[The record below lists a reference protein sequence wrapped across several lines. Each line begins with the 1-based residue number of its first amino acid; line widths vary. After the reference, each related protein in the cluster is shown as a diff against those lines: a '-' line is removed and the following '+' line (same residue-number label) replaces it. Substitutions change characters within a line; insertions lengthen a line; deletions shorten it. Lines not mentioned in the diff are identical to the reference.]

1 MNDEKFND
9 LDIAIKAVRAY
20 AEMHPRPTQVNQ
32 TQAAQM
38 LGLSHPVVR
47 KLVRNGVLPLND
59 CGQIPIEAVD
69 LARAARKAS

>member
-1 MNDEKFND
+1 MDE

-38 LGLSHPVVR
+38 LGISSRTCQLISNLR
-47 KLVRNGVLPLND
+47 SE
-59 CGQIPIEAVD
+59 C
-69 LARAARKAS
+69 

>member
-1 MNDEKFND
+1 MMDE

-38 LGLSHPVVR
+38 LGISHPIVR
-47 KLVRNGVLPLND
+47 KLVRSGVLPLND
-59 CGQIPIEAVD
+59 CGQIPIEAID
-69 LARAARKAS
+69 RARASRKAA

>member
-1 MNDEKFND
+1 MDD

-38 LGLSHPVVR
+38 LGISHPIVR
-47 KLVRNGVLPLND
+47 KLVPSGVLPLND
-59 CGQIPIEAVD
+59 CGKIPIEAID
-69 LARAARKAS
+69 RARASRKAA

>member
-1 MNDEKFND
+1 MDD

-38 LGLSHPVVR
+38 LGISHPIVR
-47 KLVRNGVLPLND
+47 KLVRKLEKKWLVIQFFHRASGV
-59 CGQIPIEAVD
+59 
-69 LARAARKAS
+69 RK

>member
-1 MNDEKFND
+1 MMDE

-38 LGLSHPVVR
+38 LGISHPIVR
-47 KLVRNGVLPLND
+47 KLVRG
-59 CGQIPIEAVD
+59 
-69 LARAARKAS
+69 

>member
-1 MNDEKFND
+1 MDE

-59 CGQIPIEAVD
+59 CGLIPVEAID
-69 LARAARKAS
+69 RARASRKAA

>member
-1 MNDEKFND
+1 MDE

-38 LGLSHPVVR
+38 LGISHPIVR
-47 KLVRNGVLPLND
+47 KFVL
-59 CGQIPIEAVD
+59 CQCFVEGYFHH
-69 LARAARKAS
+69 RHASQ